1 MNVWHQV
8 EEMAKTLP
16 AEAAQVGRQ
25 AYLAGLGAVSVATNA
40 GETLSDMLIEEGRR
54 AYYRERK
61 RVDALVKS
69 ATSEVEQAT
78 HTIEKNLSQVSRAAL
93 GRLGM
98 PTRRDVAD
106 LTTRVEQLTAKVDT
120 LSQRRRARVAK
131 NVVARKAVAK
141 KGVRHGR

>member
-16 AEAAQVGRQ
+16 AEAAQMGRQ
-25 AYLAGLGAVSVATNA
+25 VYLAGLGAVSVATNA
-40 GETLSDMLIEEGRR
+40 GETLSGMLIEEGRR

-61 RVDALVKS
+61 RVDTLVKS
-69 ATSEVEQAT
+69 ATSEMEQAT
-78 HTIEKNLSQVSRAAL
+78 DSLEKGFNQVSRVAL

-106 LTTRVEQLTAKVDT
+106 LTSRVEQLTAKVDT
-120 LSQRRRARVAK
+120 LARRRRVR
-131 NVVARKAVAK
+131 VTK
-141 KGVRHGR
+141 KGGRHGR